1 MSSEP
6 VTAFAG
12 RILADDFDQ
21 LEPVEAQIQLDADQ
35 LDITAGQA
43 RYTIPLDT
51 IHDTTVGSVTAAI
64 EEAFPE
70 SLAVAYTAEETQKRV
85 VIGGTEDDISSFRT
99 RLFTS
104 IIGTQPAL
112 LKHPAKRGGRLTDTE
127 TVKMQLQLS
136 DTAVRL
142 SDGDRALTIDVED
155 VIGVEHEHREF
166 RDTRRPTLAVDHTPD
181 DATVTTFL
189 TLPEKQDL
197 TLLSQFIQL
206 NYSQVTD
213 DVSEL
218 ELSMTETQALVALY
232 SAGGNAPL
240 EMILTG
246 EDSEQA
252 ELLQTLED
260 QNLVIKEGEDLQ
272 LTSRGEVAVT
282 EEIEAVNQ

>member
-1 MSSEP
+1 MSSE
-6 VTAFAG
+6 VVAEFAG
-12 RILADDFDQ
+12 KILADDFDHM
-21 LEPVEAQIQLDADQ
+21 EPVEAQIQLEANQ
-35 LDITAGQA
+35 LDITAGQD
-43 RYTIPLDT
+43 RYTIPLDR
-51 IHDTTVGSVTAAI
+51 IHDTTVGSVTDAI
-64 EEAFPE
+64 DQAFPE
-70 SLAVAYTAEETQKRV
+70 SLALTYSSEATQKRV
-85 VIGGTEDDISSFRT
+85 IIGGPTDDISSFRT

-112 LKHPAKRGGRLTDTE
+112 LKHPAKRGGRLTDAE
-127 TVKMQLQLS
+127 TVKMKLRLS

-142 SDGDRALTIDVED
+142 SDGDRGLTIAVED

-166 RDTRRPTLAVDHTPD
+166 RNTRRPTLAVDHTPD
-181 DATVTTFL
+181 DVTMTTFL

-213 DVSEL
+213 DVSDL
-218 ELSMTETQALVALY
+218 DLSMTETQALVALY

-252 ELLQTLED
+252 ALLQALKD

-282 EEIEAVNQ
+282 EEIEAVNY